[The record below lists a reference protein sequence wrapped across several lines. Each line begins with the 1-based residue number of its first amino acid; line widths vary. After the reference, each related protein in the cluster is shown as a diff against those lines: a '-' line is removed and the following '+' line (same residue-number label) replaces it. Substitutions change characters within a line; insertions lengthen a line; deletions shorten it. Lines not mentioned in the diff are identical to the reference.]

1 MVLSKKESS
10 IQRQLLQAL
19 ASEGIFA
26 FKVMS
31 ASVRGVADVCA
42 MHQGKVYFIEVKTSK
57 GRLTAHQEW
66 FASKCRMNG
75 VQYIVCRCKEDI
87 DEIIKYI
94 KICNYTSIK

>member
-1 MVLSKKESS
+1 
-10 IQRQLLQAL
+10 LQAL

-42 MHQGKVYFIEVKTSK
+42 MYQGKVFFIEVKNDK
-57 GRLTAHQEW
+57 GKLSPHQEA
-66 FASKCRMNG
+66 FASKCRMNS
-75 VQYIVCRCKEDI
+75 VQYIVCRGKDDI
-87 DEIIKYI
+87 EEIIKNI